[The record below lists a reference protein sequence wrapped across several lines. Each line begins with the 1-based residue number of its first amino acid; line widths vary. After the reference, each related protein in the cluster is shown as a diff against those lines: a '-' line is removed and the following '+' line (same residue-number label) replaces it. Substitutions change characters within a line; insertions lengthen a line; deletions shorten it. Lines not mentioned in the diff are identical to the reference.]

1 MQETDD
7 FRWFLQHGSG
17 INVENGWVW
26 RSLGDCRNFKQQ
38 SDKGQGGGGRWKMAV
53 VIESMAMDAGI
64 QMSLGNWVSDGIINT
79 NKEKGSTPTISAPQ
93 IQPTL

>member
-38 SDKGQGGGGRWKMAV
+38 SDKGQGGGGR
-53 VIESMAMDAGI
+53 
-64 QMSLGNWVSDGIINT
+64 
-79 NKEKGSTPTISAPQ
+79 
-93 IQPTL
+93 